1 MKDFLICFL
10 LPVCYYV
17 IMYALCKKNRGK
29 LSGRCVSFGT
39 GVLFITLISD
49 RDWSTKLYEMIAAV
63 LGIAL
68 CFLFDHFFNKR
79 CTSRWRHQM
88 RQITIEYISLL
99 HCPVL
104 LFSLYNQFVLWLW
117 NVISTKPLLQSDA

>member
-17 IMYALCKKNRGK
+17 IMYALCKKSRGK

-79 CTSRWRHQM
+79 CTSR
-88 RQITIEYISLL
+88 
-99 HCPVL
+99 
-104 LFSLYNQFVLWLW
+104 
-117 NVISTKPLLQSDA
+117 

>member
-17 IMYALCKKNRGK
+17 IMYALCKKSRGK

-63 LGIAL
+63 SFKCADAQIAAVLGIAL
-68 CFLFDHFFNKR
+68 CFLFDHYFNKR
-79 CTSRWRHQM
+79 CTSR
-88 RQITIEYISLL
+88 
-99 HCPVL
+99 
-104 LFSLYNQFVLWLW
+104 
-117 NVISTKPLLQSDA
+117 

>member
-10 LPVCYYV
+10 LPACYYV
-17 IMYALCKKNRGK
+17 IMYALCKKSRGK

-68 CFLFDHFFNKR
+68 CFLFDHYFNKR
-79 CTSRWRHQM
+79 CTSR
-88 RQITIEYISLL
+88 
-99 HCPVL
+99 
-104 LFSLYNQFVLWLW
+104 
-117 NVISTKPLLQSDA
+117 

>member
-1 MKDFLICFL
+1 MKFFFIPL
-10 LPVCYYV
+10 LVILCYYL
-17 IMYALCKKNRGK
+17 IIHILCKKSRGK

-68 CFLFDHFFNKR
+68 CFLFDHYFNKR
-79 CTSRWRHQM
+79 CTSR
-88 RQITIEYISLL
+88 
-99 HCPVL
+99 
-104 LFSLYNQFVLWLW
+104 
-117 NVISTKPLLQSDA
+117 